1 MRAVV
6 CNELGKPADM
16 RLGKLPQ
23 PPVGPGEVGI
33 AVEAAG
39 VSFADALFVQGK
51 HQTEHTPP
59 FAPGMEVAGRVVET
73 GPGVEGF
80 REGERVAAL
89 LYDGGYAER
98 ATALASECFPVPAE
112 LAPEVAAGTLSVYL
126 TAHICLAWE
135 ARLEAGERVL
145 VLGAGSGVGLA
156 AVAVATALGGEVVAA
171 ASSAGKLA
179 VAEAAGARR
188 LVNYRDE
195 DLREATL
202 AATGGNGV
210 DVVIDPV
217 GAQGEA
223 AFRSLDWGGRYVVAG
238 FAGGAV
244 PQFKG
249 NHLLI
254 KNRSAVGMVL
264 MHYRARRVARMRQSV
279 QEVFAMLVS
288 GRIAAPAIETG
299 DLEDGPRFL
308 QRVLERD
315 VVGKL
320 VLSLQVRERG
330 ERVTLPPP
338 ATTPA
343 E

>member
-6 CNELGKPADM
+6 CNELGKPEDL
-16 RLGKLPQ
+16 RLGELPE

-39 VSFADALFVQGK
+39 VSFADVLFVQGR

-59 FAPGMEVAGRVVET
+59 FAPGMEVAGRVVEV

-80 REGERVAAL
+80 EEGDTVAAL
-89 LYDGGYAER
+89 LHDGGYAER
-98 ATALASECFPVPAE
+98 ATALASECFPVPE
-112 LAPEVAAGTLSVYL
+112 GVEPEVAAGALSVYL
-126 TAHICLAWE
+126 TAHICLTWE

-145 VLGAGSGVGLA
+145 ALGAGSGVGLA
-156 AVAVATALGGEVVAA
+156 AVSVAAALGGEVVAA
-171 ASSAGKLA
+171 ASSAAKLA
-179 VAEAAGARR
+179 AAEASGAKH

-202 AATGGNGV
+202 AATGGSGV
-210 DVVIDPV
+210 DVVVDPV

-264 MHYRARRVARMRQSV
+264 MHYRGRRVARMRQSAAA
-279 QEVFAMLVS
+279 VFTMLAD
-288 GRIAAPAIETG
+288 GRLAAPAMEVG
-299 DLEDGPRFL
+299 ELADGPRFI
-308 QRVLERD
+308 QRVLDRD

-320 VLSLQVRERG
+320 VLRL
-330 ERVTLPPP
+330 
-338 ATTPA
+338 
-343 E
+343 

>member
-1 MRAVV
+1 MAAGGLMRAVV
-6 CNELGKPADM
+6 CNELGKPEDLT
-16 RLGKLPQ
+16 LGELPA

-33 AVEAAG
+33 AVAAAG
-39 VSFADALFVQGK
+39 VSYADVMFVQGR

-59 FAPGMEVAGRVVET
+59 FAPGMEVAGRVAEV
-73 GPGVEGF
+73 GPGVEGL
-80 REGERVAAL
+80 REGEPVAAL

-98 ATALASECFPVPAE
+98 ATALATECFPVPE
-112 LAPEVAAGTLSVYL
+112 GLAPEVAAGTLSVYL
-126 TAHICLAWE
+126 TAHICLTWE

-156 AVAVATALGGEVVAA
+156 AVAVAAALGGEVVAA
-171 ASSAGKLA
+171 ASSADKLA
-179 VAEAAGARR
+179 VAEEAGASH

-210 DVVIDPV
+210 DVVVDPV

-238 FAGGAV
+238 FAGGEV

-264 MHYRARRVARMRQSV
+264 MHYRGRRVERMQQSAAA
-279 QEVFAMLVS
+279 VFAMLAD
-288 GRIAAPAIETG
+288 GRLPPPAIETG
-299 DLEDGPRFL
+299 TLADGPRFL
-308 QRVLERD
+308 QRVLDRD

-320 VLSLQVRERG
+320 VL
-330 ERVTLPPP
+330 RV
-338 ATTPA
+338 
-343 E
+343 

>member
-6 CNELGKPADM
+6 CSELGAFEALHVGELPA
-16 RLGKLPQ
+16 

-39 VSFADALFVQGK
+39 VSFADVLFVQGR

-59 FAPGMEVAGRVVET
+59 FAPGMEVAGRVVEV

-80 REGERVAAL
+80 REGDAVAAL
-89 LYDGGYAER
+89 LHDGGHAER
-98 ATALASECFPVPAE
+98 ATALASECFPVPEGLTAE
-112 LAPEVAAGTLSVYL
+112 VVAGALSVYL
-126 TAHICLAWE
+126 TAHICLTWE
-135 ARLEAGERVL
+135 ARLDEGERVL

-156 AVAVATALGGEVVAA
+156 AVAVAAALGGEVVAA
-171 ASSAGKLA
+171 ASSAEKLA
-179 VAEAAGARR
+179 TAEAAGAKH

-202 AATGGNGV
+202 AATGGSGV
-210 DVVIDPV
+210 DVVVDPV

-238 FAGGAV
+238 FAGGSV

-264 MHYRARRVARMRQSV
+264 MHYRGRRVERMQQSAAD
-279 QEVFAMLVS
+279 VFAMLAE
-288 GRIAAPAIETG
+288 GRLAPPAMEVG
-299 DLEDGPRFL
+299 GLADGPRFL
-308 QRVLERD
+308 QKVLNRD

-320 VLSLQVRERG
+320 VLRL
-330 ERVTLPPP
+330 
-338 ATTPA
+338 
-343 E
+343 